1 MSEIVPYTPRVP
13 SSLPPSSGHND
24 GGTGTPTNAGTTS
37 GKAAQQ
43 RQHPESPAAETL
55 QTEQEKLIA
64 IFRKVDT
71 SADDSLSPGEFVRA
85 LRREDIAEELRE
97 LLGLSEGFRVRGES
111 NGTRD
116 LCGDAGLTTE
126 EFVDHIAAQLSGS
139 SNIDDIAKKHAHQKQ
154 TIEREGS
161 FEPNPDASTVDNEA
175 MRMLFD
181 SLDLDGNGNIDF
193 DEFTRGITKLGVAPR
208 KHLNKFN

>member
-1 MSEIVPYTPRVP
+1 MQHAAALNPGGDSDDIIVFT
-13 SSLPPSSGHND
+13 D
-24 GGTGTPTNAGTTS
+24 
-37 GKAAQQ
+37 
-43 RQHPESPAAETL
+43 
-55 QTEQEKLIA
+55 
-64 IFRKVDT
+64 
-71 SADDSLSPGEFVRA
+71 A
-85 LRREDIAEELRE
+85 LRQCMHTAMV
-97 LLGLSEGFRVRGES
+97 EG

-139 SNIDDIAKKHAHQKQ
+139 SSIDDIAKKHAHQKQ

-175 MRMLFD
+175 MKMLFD

-208 KHLNKFN
+208 KHLNKFD